1 MRGIE
6 NVKEIFSAAPP
17 AFAAVEQQ
25 ERCAQ
30 QHPRRGDEQRE
41 QSREPPYARRAQ
53 QIEKR
58 GGERAEKDVFA
69 ADGKR
74 RRAEDETGQDVQ
86 RYPLP
91 ALCRV
96 GLNACEHE

>member
-1 MRGIE
+1 MDIARSNI
-6 NVKEIFSAAPP
+6 VKSIAGRDAGSLFFVLATE
-17 AFAAVEQQ
+17 
-25 ERCAQ
+25 
-30 QHPRRGDEQRE
+30 GD
-41 QSREPPYARRAQ
+41 
-53 QIEKR
+53 
-58 GGERAEKDVFA
+58 FLLL

-96 GLNACEHE
+96 GLNACEYE

>member
-1 MRGIE
+1 M
-6 NVKEIFSAAPP
+6 EIAKANIVRSEAGRDKGNLF
-17 AFAAVEQQ
+17 FVL
-25 ERCAQ
+25 
-30 QHPRRGDEQRE
+30 DVD
-41 QSREPPYARRAQ
+41 
-53 QIEKR
+53 
-58 GGERAEKDVFA
+58 GEYLLL